1 MSRKR
6 GEASGHTARRLD
18 MTTLGTPDICLI
30 SKGEIKKRAAVWAEE
45 QRA

>member
-1 MSRKR
+1 MKKNR
-6 GEASGHTARRLD
+6 GKPSGHTACRLNV
-18 MTTLGTPDICLI
+18 TTLGTPDICLV